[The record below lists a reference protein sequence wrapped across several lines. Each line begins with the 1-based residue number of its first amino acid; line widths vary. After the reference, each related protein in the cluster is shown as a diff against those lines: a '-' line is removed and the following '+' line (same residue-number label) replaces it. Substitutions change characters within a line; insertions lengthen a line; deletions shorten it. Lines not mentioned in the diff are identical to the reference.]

1 MSNNTEQI
9 FMMSQNLE
17 QYAKGYFKY
26 LYELLLG
33 LDTMAIAAFACELET
48 AYKGQNTIFIAGN
61 GGSAGTASHMAND
74 LGIDIIKK
82 AKCSQAFRA
91 LALTDNAPVMTAI
104 ANDDGYNKLFVNQL
118 RVHYR
123 KGDKL
128 IAISA
133 SGNSPN
139 VVEAVQWVK
148 ARGGFTIGLTGF
160 DGGGLKEIC
169 DLVIH
174 VDTPKGEYGP
184 VEDIHMILDH
194 LMATWLQ
201 YRMSPMKERGM

>member
-74 LGIDIIKK
+74 LGIDLRSAFEAKMAKTAKK
-82 AKCSQAFRA
+82 YPVAKVR
-91 LALTDNAPVMTAI
+91 
-104 ANDDGYNKLFVNQL
+104 GKHKKQL
-118 RVHYR
+118 
-123 KGDKL
+123 
-128 IAISA
+128 
-133 SGNSPN
+133 
-139 VVEAVQWVK
+139 
-148 ARGGFTIGLTGF
+148 
-160 DGGGLKEIC
+160 
-169 DLVIH
+169 
-174 VDTPKGEYGP
+174 
-184 VEDIHMILDH
+184 
-194 LMATWLQ
+194 
-201 YRMSPMKERGM
+201 